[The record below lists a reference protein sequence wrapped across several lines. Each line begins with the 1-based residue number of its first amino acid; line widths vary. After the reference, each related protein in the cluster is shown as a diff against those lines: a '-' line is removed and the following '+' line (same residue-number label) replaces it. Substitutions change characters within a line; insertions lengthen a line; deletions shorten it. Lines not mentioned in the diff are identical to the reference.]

1 MDILLLLVIFI
12 SLGFFWL
19 AIGFFHVRIWQW
31 CSFDFKSEGF
41 PGLKTILLLSGP
53 AGMALIAA
61 MYLVAIIL
69 IGFDWAF
76 GGRFYQL
83 KQWWHRRHSISI

>member
-1 MDILLLLVIFI
+1 MDMDIVLFFAK
-12 SLGFFWL
+12 LGLWL
-19 AIGFFHVRIWQW
+19 ALGLLHVKIWQW

-41 PGLKTILLLSGP
+41 PGLKTILLLTGP

-76 GGRFYQL
+76 SGRFYQL
-83 KQWWHRRHSISI
+83 KQWWRRRHSISI